1 MQKKRLRH
9 KIENTMRH
17 ILKIGWLFL
26 LIISGYQGFSQNR
39 SPADTFPV
47 PKSDPKMLFYL
58 QRQPN
63 TNTIIVDLNEQN
75 GQIDISNPVNVS
87 WIRYQED
94 GRRAKLN
101 FIQREFAYGIQVKK
115 ISDVAYNLNFV
126 SYKKMKFRLEKGSDN
141 IWRVYS
147 FLNNGSRM
155 ILDRIYVHING
166 GSFWKPNVEYVE
178 LKGGDPFTHKEI
190 RERVFIK

>member
-1 MQKKRLRH
+1 ML
-9 KIENTMRH
+9 N
-17 ILKIGWLFL
+17 ILKVSGTFL
-26 LIISGYQGFSQNR
+26 LLLSGFFGFSQDR

-47 PKSDPKMLFYL
+47 PKNDPKMLFYL

-63 TNTIIVDLNEQN
+63 TNTIIVDLNVNN
-75 GQIDISNPVNVS
+75 GQLNLSDPVVVS

-101 FIQREFAYGIQVKK
+101 FIQREFAYGVQAKK
-115 ISDVAYNLNFV
+115 VSGGAYDLNFV

-141 IWRVYS
+141 VWRVYS
-147 FLNNGSRM
+147 VLTNGARM

-190 RERVFIK
+190 RERVFVK